1 MTKKF
6 GMMGLVNIKTEI
18 GKFDEVAAAL
28 RNIKEVKEIFGAYG
42 EVDIIARV
50 ETDEEY
56 LSEVV
61 LKKIRSIDGIVDTV
75 TTVLIPL

>member
-1 MTKKF
+1 MPKKIGMT
-6 GMMGLVNIKTEI
+6 GLVNIKTEI

-28 RNIKEVKEIFGAYG
+28 KNLKEVKEVYGAYG

-50 ETDEEY
+50 ETEEEY

-61 LKKIRSIDGIVDTV
+61 LKKIRTIEGIVDTV